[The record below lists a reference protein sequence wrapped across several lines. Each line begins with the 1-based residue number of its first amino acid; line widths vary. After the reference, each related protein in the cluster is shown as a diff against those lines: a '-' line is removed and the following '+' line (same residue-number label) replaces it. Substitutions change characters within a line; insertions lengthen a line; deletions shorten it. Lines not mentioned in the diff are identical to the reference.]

1 MLRDT
6 TLNVDL
12 RMPREHTNKKCVFI
26 AGGGIFFSFKKCFTK
41 LESETEECVKILPYV
56 FISFFIDVL
65 PKLRQVVKTRCTD
78 SKCK

>member
-1 MLRDT
+1 M
-6 TLNVDL
+6 
-12 RMPREHTNKKCVFI
+12 CVHSGR
-26 AGGGIFFSFKKCFTK
+26 GGVFFSFKRFFTK
-41 LESETEECVKILPYV
+41 LECSETEECVKILPDV